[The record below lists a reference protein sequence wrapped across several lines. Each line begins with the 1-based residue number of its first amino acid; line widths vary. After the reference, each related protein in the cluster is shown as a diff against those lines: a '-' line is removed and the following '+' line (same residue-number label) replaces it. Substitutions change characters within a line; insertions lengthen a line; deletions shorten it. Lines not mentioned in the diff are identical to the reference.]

1 MLRSLQHITHGPM
14 GGFGRSD
21 GTVRDRVHRRGAS
34 RLTGRLTTHVIDAR
48 YHGIMTTPTSQL
60 ALLPIRTATAHD
72 LDAIDSLERACFPPA
87 EAASRTSISSRLAV
101 FPDHFWLLEARHNT
115 DTGDHDEHGER
126 ADAGDRIDGAG
137 RIGGG
142 LLVSFV
148 NGMVTDQPHL
158 LDDMYDHAEMHDP
171 HGAWQMIFGVD
182 THPDYRRRGY
192 AGWVLR
198 HAIDTAR
205 AEHRRGVVLTCKDRL
220 VHFYASFGFRDE
232 GMSASTHG
240 GVPWHEMRLTF

>member
-1 MLRSLQHITHGPM
+1 MTHGPM
-14 GGFGRSD
+14 GGFDRFD
-21 GTVRDRVHRRGAS
+21 GIVCDRVHRRGAD
-34 RLTGRLTTHVIDAR
+34 RLTVRLTTLVIDAR
-48 YHGIMTTPTSQL
+48 YHGIMTTPTPQL

-101 FPDHFWLLEARHNT
+101 FPDHFWLLEARRNT
-115 DTGDHDEHGER
+115 
-126 ADAGDRIDGAG
+126 DAGDRIDGAG
-137 RIGGG
+137 RTDAN

-158 LDDMYDHAEMHDP
+158 LDAMYDHAEMHDP

-182 THPDYRRRGY
+182 THPDYRRHGY
-192 AGWVLR
+192 AGRVLR

>member
-1 MLRSLQHITHGPM
+1 MLRPLQHMTHGPM
-14 GGFGRSD
+14 GGFDRFD
-21 GTVRDRVHRRGAS
+21 GIVRDRVHRRGA
-34 RLTGRLTTHVIDAR
+34 GRLTVRLTTLVIDAR
-48 YHGIMTTPTSQL
+48 YHGFMTLSTPQL
-60 ALLPIRTATAHD
+60 VLLPIRTATAHD

-101 FPDHFWLLEARHNT
+101 FPDHFWLLEARRDT
-115 DTGDHDEHGER
+115 DTGDRDAHGER
-126 ADAGDRIDGAG
+126 ADGAG
-137 RIGGG
+137 RTGGG

-182 THPDYRRRGY
+182 THPDYRRHGY
-192 AGWVLR
+192 AARVLR

>member
-1 MLRSLQHITHGPM
+1 MLRPLQHMTHGPM
-14 GGFGRSD
+14 GGFDRFD
-21 GTVRDRVHRRGAS
+21 GIVRDRVHRRGA
-34 RLTGRLTTHVIDAR
+34 GRLTVRLTTLVIDAR
-48 YHGIMTTPTSQL
+48 YHGFMTLSTPQL
-60 ALLPIRTATAHD
+60 VLLPIRTATAHD

-101 FPDHFWLLEARHNT
+101 FPDHFWLLEARRNT
-115 DTGDHDEHGER
+115 DSGDHHMRGNRTDT
-126 ADAGDRIDGAG
+126 AG
-137 RIGGG
+137 RTDTD

>member
-1 MLRSLQHITHGPM
+1 MI
-14 GGFGRSD
+14 
-21 GTVRDRVHRRGAS
+21 
-34 RLTGRLTTHVIDAR
+34 
-48 YHGIMTTPTSQL
+48 TPTSQL

-72 LDAIDSLERACFPPA
+72 LDAIDSLECACFPPA
-87 EAASRTSISSRLAV
+87 EAASRMSISSRLAV
-101 FPDHFWLLEARHNT
+101 FPDHFWLLEARRGT
-115 DTGDHDEHGER
+115 DT
-126 ADAGDRIDGAG
+126 GDRIDGAG
-137 RIGGG
+137 RTDAN

-192 AGWVLR
+192 AGRVLR

>member
-1 MLRSLQHITHGPM
+1 
-14 GGFGRSD
+14 
-21 GTVRDRVHRRGAS
+21 
-34 RLTGRLTTHVIDAR
+34 
-48 YHGIMTTPTSQL
+48 MTTPTPQL

-101 FPDHFWLLEARHNT
+101 FPDHFWLLEARRDT
-115 DTGDHDEHGER
+115 DTGD
-126 ADAGDRIDGAG
+126 
-137 RIGGG
+137 RIGGAG
-142 LLVSFV
+142 HTDANLLVSFV

-182 THPDYRRRGY
+182 THPDYRRHGY
-192 AGWVLR
+192 AGRVLR
-198 HAIDTAR
+198 HAIATAH

>member
-1 MLRSLQHITHGPM
+1 M
-14 GGFGRSD
+14 GGFDRFD
-21 GTVRDRVHRRGAS
+21 GIVCDRVHRRGAD
-34 RLTGRLTTHVIDAR
+34 RLTVRLTTLVIDAR
-48 YHGIMTTPTSQL
+48 YHGIMTTPTPQL

-101 FPDHFWLLEARHNT
+101 FPDHFWLLEARRNT
-115 DTGDHDEHGER
+115 DT
-126 ADAGDRIDGAG
+126 GDRIDGAG
-137 RIGGG
+137 RTDAD

-192 AGWVLR
+192 AGRVLR

>member
-1 MLRSLQHITHGPM
+1 MLLSLQHMTHGPM
-14 GGFGRSD
+14 GGFERFD
-21 GTVRDRVHRRGAS
+21 GIVCDRVHRRGA
-34 RLTGRLTTHVIDAR
+34 GRLTVRLTTLVIDAR
-48 YHGIMTTPTSQL
+48 YHGIMTTPTPQL

-72 LDAIDSLERACFPPA
+72 LDAIDDLERACFPPA

-101 FPDHFWLLEARHNT
+101 FPDHFWLLEAQ
-115 DTGDHDEHGER
+115 HGL
-126 ADAGDRIDGAG
+126 DGG
-137 RIGGG
+137 TR
-142 LLVSFV
+142 LVSFV

-158 LDDMYDHAEMHDP
+158 LDDMYDHADMHDP

-182 THPDYRRRGY
+182 THPDYRRHGY
-192 AGWVLR
+192 AGRVLR

>member
-1 MLRSLQHITHGPM
+1 MLLSLQHMTHGAM
-14 GGFGRSD
+14 GGFDRSD
-21 GTVRDRVHRRGAS
+21 GIVCDRVHRRGA
-34 RLTGRLTTHVIDAR
+34 GRLTVRLTTLVIDAR
-48 YHGIMTTPTSQL
+48 YHGIMISPTPQL
-60 ALLPIRTATAHD
+60 ALLPIRTATTQD

-101 FPDHFWLLEARHNT
+101 FPDHFWLLEASHSA
-115 DTGDHDEHGER
+115 DTGDRTD
-126 ADAGDRIDGAG
+126 AD
-137 RIGGG
+137 

-182 THPDYRRRGY
+182 THPDYRRHGY
-192 AGWVLR
+192 AGRVLR

>member
-1 MLRSLQHITHGPM
+1 MLLSLQHMTHGAM
-14 GGFGRSD
+14 GGFDRSD
-21 GTVRDRVHRRGAS
+21 GIVCDRVHRRGA
-34 RLTGRLTTHVIDAR
+34 GRLTVRLTTLVIDAR
-48 YHGIMTTPTSQL
+48 YHGIMISPTPQL
-60 ALLPIRTATAHD
+60 ALLPIRTATTQD

-101 FPDHFWLLEARHNT
+101 FPDHFWLLEARRNT
-115 DTGDHDEHGER
+115 DSGDHHMRGNRTDT
-126 ADAGDRIDGAG
+126 AG
-137 RIGGG
+137 RTDTD

-158 LDDMYDHAEMHDP
+158 LDDMYDRAEMHDP

-182 THPDYRRRGY
+182 THPDYRRHGY
-192 AGWVLR
+192 AARVLH